1 MRILVLGAYGL
12 IGSHIIHRLNDDGH
26 QLVGLGRR
34 ISTASRRFEFVDWV
48 EADIARLIDPADWT
62 AMLDGVDGLI
72 NCAGVLQTGLVDNV
86 QRLHVTAMQ
95 ACFRACQIKPVRLIV
110 QISAIGA
117 ATNAPTSFMRTK
129 AEADAFL
136 ASLDIDWIILR
147 PALVIAPDAY
157 GGTALIRALAS
168 LPAVIP
174 RIDAAMRIQTVSV
187 TDVAETVARCVNGE
201 LPARQSYDLAHPE
214 IHTFVDLVA
223 IHRQAMGQKP
233 ARIVGCPN
241 WLVHLVG
248 RLADGAGLL
257 GWRSPLRTTALR
269 QLAADVVGDP
279 SGWIADMNIRP
290 ESLSDS
296 LRRYSLGLEAVWF
309 GRLYALK
316 PLIIAALSTLFIA
329 SGIIAVGPGFAA
341 ARDILMSAGIDAKN
355 ATGLTLLGGFVDI
368 IAGFAVLVRPFAKAA
383 LAAMAILCLAYL
395 VLGTLLVPALWA
407 DPLAPL
413 VKIGPVL
420 VLVAIAAAILK
431 DR

>member
-12 IGSHIIHRLNDDGH
+12 IGSHIIRRLNDDGH

-34 ISTASRRFEFVDWV
+34 ISTASRRFEFVEWV
-48 EADIARLIDPADWT
+48 EADIAQLIDPADW
-62 AMLDGVDGLI
+62 AAILDGVDGLI

-86 QRLHVTAMQ
+86 RQLHVTAMQ
-95 ACFRACQIKPVRLIV
+95 ACIRACQSKPVRLFV
-110 QISAIGA
+110 QISAIG
-117 ATNAPTSFMRTK
+117 TISNAPTSFMRTK

-136 ASLDIDWIILR
+136 ASSDIDWFILR

-157 GGTALIRALAS
+157 GGTALIRSLAS
-168 LPAVIP
+168 LPVVIP
-174 RIDAAMRIQTVSV
+174 SIDGAMRIQTVSV
-187 TDVAETVARCVNGE
+187 ADVAETVARCVSGD

-214 IHTFVDLVA
+214 IHTLSDIVA

-233 ARIVGCPN
+233 ARIVRCPN
-241 WLVHLVG
+241 WLAHLVG

-257 GWRSPLRTTALR
+257 GWRSPMRTTALR

-279 SGWIADMNIRP
+279 SGWIGDMNIRP

-296 LRRYSLGLEAVWF
+296 LRGYSLGVEAIWF

-316 PLIIAALSTLFIA
+316 PLIILTLSSLFIA
-329 SGIIAVGPGFAA
+329 SGLIALGPGFAA
-341 ARDILMSAGIDAKN
+341 ARDILMSAGFDARN
-355 ATGLTLLGGFVDI
+355 ATGLTLFGGIIDI
-368 IAGFAVLVRPFAKAA
+368 IVGLAVLIRPFAKAA
-383 LAAMAILCLAYL
+383 LAAMALLCLAYL

-413 VKIGPVL
+413 AKIGPVL
-420 VLVAIAAAILK
+420 VLVAIAAAILT

>member
-1 MRILVLGAYGL
+1 VRILVLGAYGL
-12 IGSHIIHRLNDDGH
+12 IGAHIIRRLDDDGH

-34 ISTASRRFEFVDWV
+34 ISIARRRFEFVDWV
-48 EADIARLIDPADWT
+48 EADIARLVDPADWT
-62 AMLDGVDGLI
+62 AMLDGVDGLV
-72 NCAGVLQTGLVDNV
+72 NCAGVLQTGLFDNV
-86 QRLHVTAMQ
+86 RRLHVTAMQ
-95 ACFRACQIKPVRLIV
+95 ACFRACQISHVRLIV

-129 AEADAFL
+129 GQADAFL

-157 GGTALIRALAS
+157 GGTALIRSLAS
-168 LPAVIP
+168 LPAIIP
-174 RIDAAMRIQTVSV
+174 KIDDAMRIQTVSV
-187 TDVAETVARCVNGE
+187 ADVAETVARCVNGA
-201 LPARQSYDLAHPE
+201 LPTRRSYDLAHPE
-214 IHTFVDLVA
+214 IHTFEDLIA

-233 ARIVGCPN
+233 ARNVRCPN
-241 WLVHLVG
+241 WLANLVG

-257 GWRSPLRTTALR
+257 GWRSPMRTTALR

-296 LRRYSLGLEAVWF
+296 LRRYCLGVEVVWF

-316 PLIIAALSTLFIA
+316 PLIIVALSSLFIA

-341 ARDILMSAGIDAKN
+341 ARDILMSAGINAKN
-355 ATGLTLLGGFVDI
+355 ATGLTLLGGVIDI
-368 IAGFAVLVRPFAKAA
+368 IAGFAVLVRPFARAA
-383 LAAMAILCLAYL
+383 LTAMALLCLAYL

-407 DPLAPL
+407 DPLAPF
-413 VKIGPVL
+413 VKIWPVL
-420 VLVAIAAAILK
+420 VLIAIAAAILK

>member
-12 IGSHIIHRLNDDGH
+12 IGSHIIRRLNDDGH

-34 ISTASRRFEFVDWV
+34 ISTASRRFEFVDWI
-48 EADIARLIDPADWT
+48 EADIARLTDPADWA
-62 AMLDGVDGLI
+62 AMLDGVDGVI
-72 NCAGVLQTGLVDNV
+72 NCAGVLQTGLADNV
-86 QRLHVTAMQ
+86 RRLQFAAMQ
-95 ACFRACQIKPVRLIV
+95 ACIRACQIRPVRLFV

-117 ATNAPTSFMRTK
+117 TSNAPTRFMRTK

-136 ASLDIDWIILR
+136 ASSDIDWFILR

-174 RIDAAMRIQTVSV
+174 NIENAMRIQTVSV
-187 TDVAETVARCVNGE
+187 ADVTETVARCVSGD
-201 LPARQSYDLAHPE
+201 LPARQSYDLAHPD
-214 IHTFVDLVA
+214 IHTLSDIVA
-223 IHRQAMGQKP
+223 IHRRAMGQKP
-233 ARIVGCPN
+233 ARLVRCPN
-241 WLVHLVG
+241 WLTRLAG

-257 GWRSPLRTTALR
+257 GWRSPMRTTALR

-279 SGWIADMNIRP
+279 SGWIGDMNIRP

-296 LRRYSLGLEAVWF
+296 LRRYSLGVETVWF
-309 GRLYALK
+309 GRLYVLK
-316 PLIIAALSTLFIA
+316 PLIIAALSSLFIA

-341 ARDILMSAGIDAKN
+341 ARDILMSAGIDARN
-355 ATGLTLLGGFVDI
+355 ATGLTLLGGIIDI
-368 IAGFAVLVRPFAKAA
+368 IVGLAVLIRPLAKAA
-383 LAAMAILCLAYL
+383 LADMTLLCLAYL
-395 VLGTLLVPALWA
+395 VLGTLLVPALRA